1 MPAKA
6 TFTEER
12 KTEVLGLIKAHLAE
26 HGPKNYRPLLDT
38 CSDIPPATIWTW
50 IRKVKNDP
58 PSQVE
63 IRQAHDALRDRATA
77 AAAGEIPSPPPA
89 LVARQGVERSMRK
102 LDFAE
107 EIENLYRDAELLR
120 AFSVKEVTDTESGEV
135 SERIKNAHTF
145 EKSIKTRASIIETSL
160 KVLDEL
166 WNARTIQ
173 QFYSIIIEEIGK
185 ADLETQKRILARL
198 RVVNERHG
206 MSLSMRL

>member
-1 MPAKA
+1 MAHPKA

-26 HGPKNYRPLLDT
+26 HGSKNYKPLMEA
-38 CSDIPPATIWTW
+38 CADIPQATIWTW

-63 IRQAHDALRDRATA
+63 IRQAHDALMERATA
-77 AAAGEIPSPPPA
+77 AAAGELPTPPPA
-89 LVARQGVERSMRK
+89 LVAKTGVQRAIRK
-102 LDFAE
+102 LDFAQ
-107 EIENLYRDAELLR
+107 EIEKLYADAEMLR
-120 AFSVKEVTDTESGEV
+120 EFSVAVKTGEDGEPV
-135 SERIKNAHTF
+135 EKIKNAHTF
-145 EKSIKTRASIIETSL
+145 EKSIKSRASLIETSL

-173 QFYSIIIEEIGK
+173 QFYGIIIEEIGR
-185 ADLETQKRILARL
+185 ADLDTQKRILERL